1 MDLDLLEPVENKGR
15 RRHRSASRR
24 RAVPR
29 RRRVVHRN
37 ASSHRRRSHL
47 GHYVV
52 LNKGRRHAAH
62 RNAGRSSIVS
72 SVMETGKSAIVALAG
87 IQVNQ
92 LAGNLVASKLLGVSG
107 LQRSLTKVG
116 TAVALPVLA
125 SFVVP
130 RAYHKMLTEAAGA
143 AIAIEA
149 AKYLNQNVLPAMGDM
164 GSLMSSS
171 DIDVPAGYVAPAPA
185 VIRPFGWNPRVNAA
199 GGFAR
204 DIKPMSA
211 LIGGR
216 AVSALIG
223 NRSAMSASGVY
234 DSDNAASGAVY

>member
-1 MDLDLLEPVENKGR
+1 MDLDLLEPIENKGR
-15 RRHRSASRR
+15 RRHRTASRR
-24 RAVPR
+24 RSVR
-29 RRRVVHRN
+29 RRIVHRN

-52 LNKGRRHAAH
+52 LNKGQRRVAH
-62 RNAGRSSIVS
+62 RNAGRTSIVS

-92 LAGNLVASKLLGVSG
+92 FAGNLVASKLLGVSG

-216 AVSALIG
+216 ALKAG
-223 NRSAMSASGVY
+223 SGVY
-234 DSDNAASGAVY
+234 ASDDAAAGAVY